1 MKAIVLLAGYAV
13 RLYPLTKDKPKAL
26 LTINDQPLMDLLFN
40 KIDKIDEIDE
50 AILISNDRF
59 YNNFLEWTKT
69 YKGNKKITLL
79 NDGTTSNEDRLG
91 AIGDLQFAINKCNI
105 DDDIMVLAGDHYFK
119 FELKDFYDY
128 YKQVGTDCC
137 IADVVNDREYLK
149 QFGVGIVDE
158 NNVLIE
164 MQEKPQEPK
173 SNLRVLAFYIYQKET
188 ARKIK
193 QYLDEGN
200 NKDSPGNYLSWLYKR
215 QPVHVYAT
223 DKECVDIGTLA
234 VYEAL
239 DKRVREEE
247 NK

>member
-26 LTINDQPLMDLLFN
+26 LTINDQPLMDLLFS

-59 YNNFLEWTKT
+59 YNNFLEWSKT

-91 AIGDLQFAINKCNI
+91 AIGDLMFAINKCNI
-105 DDDIMVLAGDHYFK
+105 DDEAMVLCGDHYFT

-137 IADVVNDREYLK
+137 IADVINDMEYLK
-149 QFGVGIVDE
+149 QFGVGVTNEEQI
-158 NNVLIE
+158 LIE

-173 SNLRVLAFYIYQKET
+173 SNLRILAFYLYQKET
-188 ARKIK
+188 MRLVK

-200 NKDSPGNYLSWLYKR
+200 NKDSPGNFLSWLYKR
-215 QPVHVYAT
+215 KPVHVHVP
-223 DKECVDIGTLA
+223 EGQCVDIGTLK
-234 VYEAL
+234 VYEEL
-239 DKRVREEE
+239 DARIRRESQ
-247 NK
+247 K